1 MKILPLVLTLLTMS
15 GCDFSIKTR
24 PVYECPDDVKDK
36 IVKAA
41 NDCIKDSA
49 DATSKVVSDLLK
61 QQQALQDQQNLR
73 SSELKVRDNNDTD
86 TTEMCF
92 SEIKAVYC
100 KVVK

>member
-1 MKILPLVLTLLTMS
+1 
-15 GCDFSIKTR
+15 
-24 PVYECPDDVKDK
+24 
-36 IVKAA
+36 
-41 NDCIKDSA
+41 
-49 DATSKVVSDLLK
+49 VSDLLK